1 MPDSHLRDN
10 SNVGVIL
17 IIVPPSTTYMALRTI
32 APLNEKEWKLLV
44 EDLEKGQT
52 DRQAEIVRKAT
63 EHVKILN
70 ISYEG

>member
-1 MPDSHLRDN
+1 
-10 SNVGVIL
+10 
-17 IIVPPSTTYMALRTI
+17 MALRTI